1 MMLMVRDINSKIVAS
16 VGKTAEGTTAVSCV
30 TCHRGVS
37 IPKEL
42 TAILDE
48 VTAAKGVAQAAVQY
62 KDLRRRYFGAQ
73 AYDFSESSLVTYA
86 QRAIQA
92 NKPDDAITW
101 LQVNLEYYPLSSQ
114 TYAALSQA
122 QQKRNDRDAAIK
134 SQQRAVELDPPNADL
149 KRQLE
154 RLKVP

>member
-1 MMLMVRDINSKIVAS
+1 
-16 VGKTAEGTTAVSCV
+16 
-30 TCHRGVS
+30 
-37 IPKEL
+37 L

-73 AYDFSESSLVTYA
+73 AYDFSESSLVSYA

-122 QQKRNDRDAAIK
+122 QQKKNDRDAAIK